1 MLRITARYSGL
12 TASPW
17 LPHEFDFRQETFYS
31 AVRPT
36 QRRAGRKHQCYSK
49 DPTRPEGYTAVTVHA
64 WSKGMNDIYDT
75 IQLLDSNV
83 RVVNAEEFIDLI
95 TLNLK
100 P

>member
-1 MLRITARYSGL
+1 MVTAR
-12 TASPW
+12 
-17 LPHEFDFRQETFYS
+17 FDFRQETFYS

-36 QRRAGRKHQCYSK
+36 AAELAKSINALPK

-64 WSKGMNDIYDT
+64 WSKGVDDIYDT
-75 IQLLDSNV
+75 IQLLDANV

-95 TLNLK
+95 ALNLK